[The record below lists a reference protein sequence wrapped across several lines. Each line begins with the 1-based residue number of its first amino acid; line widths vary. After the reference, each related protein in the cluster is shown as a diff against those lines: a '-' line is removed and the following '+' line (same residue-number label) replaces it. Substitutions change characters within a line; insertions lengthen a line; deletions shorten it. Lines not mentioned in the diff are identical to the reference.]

1 MALLDID
8 ADINSNNGNTD
19 NSNNSVN
26 NNTNNT
32 TNQTTDATQ
41 TDDHSKVAALADG
54 FANSAINSTEVDD
67 GSTGLVGVGNSS
79 NSHNDNSS
87 DSSSEAND
95 NGNNRGNDYDY
106 DTKINTSTDNSSY
119 NQQLTDTDTKVTT
132 LTDTKDSYNNITSTK
147 DSGNISTKDSG
158 NNYNDSSTHLKDSG
172 NTLTESY
179 NKDSGNYSVDSSTHT
194 HTTSDYDFGTLKDF
208 GEISGNVG
216 IAGGDLAFNLGDDYS
231 FNLNLDNVLNNS
243 LNGDGNHTGFSLVQA
258 NNLADQDTSYN
269 MSMNNENAHNNL
281 HSTGGDP
288 HSDAGIGF
296 DSKLSWD
303 PSTPIA
309 GHDITGSSTADGSSI
324 LANSGYHQEL
334 VQGANMVSNA
344 SDIAIT
350 GGEHH
355 DTTTSS

>member
-19 NSNNSVN
+19 NSNNST
-26 NNTNNT
+26 NTNTNT
-32 TNQTTDATQ
+32 NVNQTTDTTQ

-67 GSTGLVGVGNSS
+67 GSTGLVGVGNTANSNNDSS
-79 NSHNDNSS
+79 TNT
-87 DSSSEAND
+87 SSEANN
-95 NGNNRGNDYDY
+95 NGDNRGNDYDY

-119 NQQLTDTDTKVTT
+119 NHQVTDTDTKVTT
-132 LTDTKDSYNNITSTK
+132 LTDTKDSYNDITNTKDNGNTSTK
-147 DSGNISTKDSG
+147 DSGNSY
-158 NNYNDSSTHLKDSG
+158 NYSDSSTHLKDSG
-172 NTLTESY
+172 NSLSESY
-179 NKDSGNYSVDSSTHT
+179 NKDSGNSDSSTHSST
-194 HTTSDYDFGTLKDF
+194 SSDYDFGTLKDF

-243 LNGDGNHTGFSLVQA
+243 LSGDGTHTGFSLVQA
-258 NNLADQDTSYN
+258 NNLADQDTAYN
-269 MSMNNENAHNNL
+269 VNMNNANANNDL
-281 HSTGGDP
+281 TSHGGDP

-309 GHDITGSSTADGSSI
+309 GHDLTGSSTADGSSI

-350 GGEHH
+350 GGDHH
-355 DTTTSS
+355 DTTNS

>member
-19 NSNNSVN
+19 NSNNST
-26 NNTNNT
+26 NTNTNT
-32 TNQTTDATQ
+32 NVNQTTDATQ

-79 NSHNDNSS
+79 NSHNDNSTDTS
-87 DSSSEAND
+87 TESNN
-95 NGNNRGNDYDY
+95 NGDNRGNDYDY

-119 NQQLTDTDTKVTT
+119 NHQVTDTDTKVTT
-132 LTDTKDSYNNITSTK
+132 LTDTKDSYNDITNTKDNGNTSTK
-147 DSGNISTKDSG
+147 DSGNSY
-158 NNYNDSSTHLKDSG
+158 NYSDSSTHLKDSG
-172 NTLTESY
+172 NSLSESY
-179 NKDSGNYSVDSSTHT
+179 NKDSGNSDSSTHSST
-194 HTTSDYDFGTLKDF
+194 SSDYDFGTLKDF

-243 LNGDGNHTGFSLVQA
+243 LNGDNGTHTGFSLVQA
-258 NNLADQDTSYN
+258 NNLADQDTAYN
-269 MSMNNENAHNNL
+269 VNMNNANASNQL
-281 HSTGGDP
+281 TSTGGDP

-309 GHDITGSSTADGSSI
+309 GHDLTGTSTADGSSI

-350 GGEHH
+350 GGDHH
-355 DTTTSS
+355 DVTHS

>member
-19 NSNNSVN
+19 NSNNST
-26 NNTNNT
+26 NTNV
-32 TNQTTDATQ
+32 NQTTDTTQ

-67 GSTGLVGVGNSS
+67 GSTGLVGVGNTANSNNDSS
-79 NSHNDNSS
+79 TNT
-87 DSSSEAND
+87 SSEANN
-95 NGNNRGNDYDY
+95 NGDNRGNDYDY
-106 DTKINTSTDNSSY
+106 DTKINTTTDNSSY
-119 NQQLTDTDTKVTT
+119 NHQVTDTDTKVTT
-132 LTDTKDSYNNITSTK
+132 LTDTKDSYNNITNTKDSGNTSTK
-147 DSGNISTKDSG
+147 DSGNSYS
-158 NNYNDSSTHLKDSG
+158 DSSTHLKDSG
-172 NTLTESY
+172 NYTS
-179 NKDSGNYSVDSSTHT
+179 DSSTHSST
-194 HTTSDYDFGTLKDF
+194 SSDYDFGTLKDI
-208 GEISGNVG
+208 GEVSGNVG

-258 NNLADQDTSYN
+258 NNLADQDTAYN
-269 MSMNNENAHNNL
+269 VNMNNAHAHNDL
-281 HSTGGDP
+281 SSTGGDP

-309 GHDITGSSTADGSSI
+309 GHDITGTSTADGSSI

-350 GGEHH
+350 GGDHH
-355 DTTTSS
+355 DTTTTS